1 MLILLLLY
9 NHVMVVVWDVIIW
22 VTGWRVYES
31 SLYYFSNFSISLKL
45 LQLKPK
51 QVAFIIYEILKYLLK
66 NFIQMKSNL
75 RILISSSFL
84 QCKSFNLFKFSS
96 LSTYNSSLFFWS
108 AFTSELFI
116 YLKLWWSD
124 ILIDTGQSM
133 PY

>member
-9 NHVMVVVWDVIIW
+9 NHVMVVWDVIIG

-116 YLKLWWSD
+116 YLKLWWSN